1 MNAIFKNESPSPV
14 MVQILQAGGILS
26 VVLRL
31 KLLIFTIIK
40 LVEAIDLYDYKT
52 GCLETTTTYPYI
64 NCACSDAIFVA

>member
-40 LVEAIDLYDYKT
+40 LVVLKPPLRTHTLTVLALTLFSLPDHA
-52 GCLETTTTYPYI
+52 
-64 NCACSDAIFVA
+64 ACMLLTQ